1 MVRTRPLPLDFL
13 CLGLGNLAVSQ
24 PSCNPRVAWQL
35 SIERVLQM
43 NDHLIRSLVSISNGY
58 RSAQTMCL
66 HLSNANDGSSRRVEG
81 KQSVSFLKGSFA
93 CVQIQTHFGSSI
105 GGKALGHVC
114 AGIKGSANC
123 HRIALNFEYRQT
135 RWMNRCLTMFST
147 ANHTKSKHIS
157 YNLRHSNQ
165 FDPYIYANFTTSEN
179 ARSFH
184 PQS

>member
-66 HLSNANDGSSRRVEG
+66 HLSNANDELAQRHTSTFTMPARSPAIKATSSR
-81 KQSVSFLKGSFA
+81 
-93 CVQIQTHFGSSI
+93 C
-105 GGKALGHVC
+105 
-114 AGIKGSANC
+114 
-123 HRIALNFEYRQT
+123 
-135 RWMNRCLTMFST
+135 
-147 ANHTKSKHIS
+147 
-157 YNLRHSNQ
+157 
-165 FDPYIYANFTTSEN
+165 
-179 ARSFH
+179 
-184 PQS
+184 